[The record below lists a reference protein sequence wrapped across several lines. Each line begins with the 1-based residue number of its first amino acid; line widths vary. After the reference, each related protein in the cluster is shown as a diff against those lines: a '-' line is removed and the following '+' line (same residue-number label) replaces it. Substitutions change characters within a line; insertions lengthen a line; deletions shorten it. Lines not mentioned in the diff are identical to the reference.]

1 MSALTR
7 VRRIARRHPVIC
19 DGLLAVTVYGLA
31 LVASLMA
38 HGYGAG
44 PWHAPT
50 TLVGALISGALVF
63 RRRWPRGVL
72 AFTTGGTA
80 LYLALGGV
88 RGPLMLVTMV
98 AVYTVALD
106 SPRRTTVTVAVGTA
120 MVLAIAGVAFGERW
134 WLSPVIVSAVAQTGL
149 AAAVGDAVRSRR
161 AYVAA
166 VEERAQRAERTREEE
181 AARRVMEERL
191 RIARELHDVLAHHV
205 ALINVQAGVAAHVLE
220 SEPAQ
225 AREALAHIRQA
236 GRSALEE
243 LRTTVGLLRQ
253 PNGRPDPRPDP
264 SAAATAPEPVPG
276 LHRLPPLIASFT
288 AAGLTVERQVDGD
301 PRELPAPVDLAGY
314 RIVQEALT
322 NVRKHA
328 PGATAAV
335 RLSYLPGELRLQ
347 VTDSGTS
354 VPQQAAGTGHGL
366 LGMRERALSVGGTF
380 TAEHVPGGGFRVTA
394 VLPAV
399 AAPALV
405 RPRPSRDTA

>member
-1 MSALTR
+1 VHRLTELR
-7 VRRIARRHPVIC
+7 QAARRHPLVS
-19 DGLLAVTVYGLA
+19 DGVLAVTVYGLA
-31 LVASLMA
+31 LVASLMS
-38 HGYGAG
+38 HGYDAG
-44 PWHAPT
+44 PLHTQT
-50 TLVGALISGALVF
+50 TVVGALITGALVF

-88 RGPLMLVTMV
+88 RGPLLLATMV
-98 AVYTVALD
+98 AVYTVTLE
-106 SPRRTTVTVAVGTA
+106 SSRRATVTVAACTA
-120 MVLAIAGVAFGERW
+120 MILATAGVAFGERW
-134 WLSPVIVSAVAQTGL
+134 WLSPVIVSVVAQTGL

-166 VEERAQRAERTREEE
+166 VEERAHRAERTREEE

-225 AREALAHIRQA
+225 AREALSHIRQA

-253 PNGRPDPRPDP
+253 SNTRSDPGAP
-264 SAAATAPEPVPG
+264 AMAPEPVPG
-276 LHRLPPLIASFT
+276 LDRLPQLIASFT
-288 AAGLTVERQVDGD
+288 ATGLRIEQYAEGT
-301 PRELPAPVDLAGY
+301 PRELPATVDLAAY

-328 PGATAAV
+328 PGATAVV
-335 RLSYLPGELRLQ
+335 RLTYLPGEFRLE
-347 VTDSGTS
+347 VSDSGTTA
-354 VPQQAAGTGHGL
+354 PQHAAGTGHGL
-366 LGMRERALSVGGTF
+366 LGMRERALSVAGSF
-380 TAEHVPGGGFRVTA
+380 SASHEPGRGFRVTA
-394 VLPAV
+394 VLPALASPAV
-399 AAPALV
+399 VPAPLTTDSA
-405 RPRPSRDTA
+405 